1 MNTTELDIKK
11 ACRMN
16 KPANK
21 NNAASVSSEQAIEN
35 LMKEVAMLKSR
46 LDRSNFKMSK
56 VSES

>member
-1 MNTTELDIKK
+1 
-11 ACRMN
+11 MN